1 MKIIDA
7 HLHFWPGEPYF
18 DEIALAAEH
27 QNTEKHLYEQYQAH
41 EIIMGIVMGNDT
53 LEKNGIDT
61 LPIYG
66 IASDWTAILLRSI
79 HCRARWIR

>member
-18 DEIALAAEH
+18 DEIALAAKH

-41 EIIMGIVMGNDT
+41 EITMGIVM
-53 LEKNGIDT
+53 GIDT

-66 IASDWTAILLRSI
+66 IASG
-79 HCRARWIR
+79 